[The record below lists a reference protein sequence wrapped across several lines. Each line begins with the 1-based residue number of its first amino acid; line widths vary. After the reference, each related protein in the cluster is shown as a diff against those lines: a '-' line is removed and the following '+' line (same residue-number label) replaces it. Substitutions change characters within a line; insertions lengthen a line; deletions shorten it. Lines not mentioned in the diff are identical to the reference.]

1 MYYVIKNV
9 IILHNLVTY
18 KCVATKLPTTPQ
30 ICNIMNPAYV
40 SSHRKLMLLVII
52 IGDCR
57 NLIYVA
63 IYINIKVQFNY

>member
-40 SSHRKLMLLVII
+40 LSHRNVTCNNNRWLQKPHL
-52 IGDCR
+52 
-57 NLIYVA
+57 A